1 MIQYALL
8 KCSPRL
14 LRWYRT
20 CITLDWDHLKSYL
33 PTQGRLLD
41 VGCGV
46 GAIDYEIARCRP
58 TLEILGIDI
67 DARSIALAQSYH
79 TLPNVEFACLDLQF
93 VQGQFDCILFVD
105 VFHHVP
111 SQEHDAL
118 LEACP
123 RLLTNHGY
131 VLIKD
136 VERRGGQISWLMDR
150 YISRAK
156 EVYLHNC
163 DELVREV
170 SRHLRVICSKVHFR
184 FPFPHYYIKAERL
197 SE

>member
-8 KCSPRL
+8 KRSPWL

-20 CITLDWDHLKSYL
+20 RITLDWEHLKSCL
-33 PTQGRLLD
+33 PTQGKLLD

-46 GAIDYEIARCRP
+46 GSIDYEIARHHP

-67 DARSIALAQSYH
+67 DARSIALAQFYH
-79 TLPNVEFACLDLQF
+79 ALPNVEFACLDLQS

-111 SQEHDAL
+111 PQEHDAL

-123 RLLTNHGY
+123 RLLTNRGY

-136 VERRGGQISWLMDR
+136 IERRGGQISWLMDR
-150 YISRAK
+150 YVSRAT

-163 DELVREV
+163 DELSGEV
-170 SRHLRVICSKVHFR
+170 SRHLRVIGSEVHFH

>member
-8 KCSPRL
+8 KHSPWL

-20 CITLDWDHLKSYL
+20 CITLDWDHLKSHL
-33 PTQGRLLD
+33 PTQGKLLD

-46 GAIDYEIARCRP
+46 GSIDYKIAHCHP
-58 TLEILGIDI
+58 ALEILGIDV
-67 DARSIALAQSYH
+67 DARSIVLAQSYH
-79 TLPNVEFACLDLQF
+79 ALSNVEFAHLDLQS

-105 VFHHVP
+105 VFHHVSP
-111 SQEHDAL
+111 QTYDAL

-136 VERRGGQISWLMDR
+136 IERRGGQISWLMDR
-150 YISRAK
+150 YVSCIK
-156 EVYLHNC
+156 EVYLYNC
-163 DELVREV
+163 AELVMEV
-170 SRHLRVICSKVHFR
+170 SRHLRVIHSEIHFR
-184 FPFPHYYIKAERL
+184 FPFPHYYIKADRM